1 MIYFDAGATTLQK
14 PETVAR
20 AMYRAVGRL
29 SSPGRGSYPATRA
42 AEETD
47 LQCRTLAARLFGVA
61 DPARVVFT
69 SCATHGLNIAV
80 HTLVKP
86 GGRVIISGYEHN
98 AVTRP
103 LHAIPGVE
111 LTVADGPLF
120 DGEEMVRQFAA
131 ALACPADAVI
141 CTHVSNVFGFRLPVE
156 RIAALCREKGVP
168 FVLDASQ
175 SAGMLPVDMDAL
187 GAAFIAMPGHKGLY
201 GPQGTGLLLCRG
213 EAAPLLFGGTAV
225 DRMSACIINGI
236 LCLLTENTV
245 SFVFARLHGICPG
258 EVWHYRTCLAALVI
272 SILLVGI
279 LAARFLR
286 RWNHCS
292 ALDPLQALLMSF
304 FPGVVVLLNIFIMI
318 SSNRRVPTL
327 LDLMLTVGLTIAVL
341 VHLAIVQMFNDQVV
355 QGQASHFQ
363 AALEQQRAEAL
374 MESYTA
380 QRRLTHEFT
389 NHIAAL
395 DALLRQGD
403 LTGAQEYL
411 SSVSKVVAAGTTI
424 LDTHNPLLDSLLSR
438 KYEEAAQQGVELYFD
453 LCDLKDLPFCGTDLV
468 IVISNL
474 LDNAIRAAA
483 QAKPPEVYLRARR
496 NEEEYLISVR
506 NRVQKDLELVD
517 GELPRSTKAE
527 PGHGM
532 GLVNVREVLDRCRCE
547 YTLSCRDRWFR
558 FTCAVPTCKL

>member
-1 MIYFDAGATTLQK
+1 MWMSDAFAEMMLGHLVCLVQGNAFILV
-14 PETVAR
+14 EWA
-20 AMYRAVGRL
+20 YL
-29 SSPGRGSYPATRA
+29 GRGKLRWPVLW
-42 AEETD
+42 AE
-47 LQCRTLAARLFGVA
+47 
-61 DPARVVFT
+61 
-69 SCATHGLNIAV
+69 
-80 HTLVKP
+80 
-86 GGRVIISGYEHN
+86 
-98 AVTRP
+98 
-103 LHAIPGVE
+103 
-111 LTVADGPLF
+111 
-120 DGEEMVRQFAA
+120 
-131 ALACPADAVI
+131 
-141 CTHVSNVFGFRLPVE
+141 
-156 RIAALCREKGVP
+156 
-168 FVLDASQ
+168 
-175 SAGMLPVDMDAL
+175 
-187 GAAFIAMPGHKGLY
+187 
-201 GPQGTGLLLCRG
+201 LLCMG
-213 EAAPLLFGGTAV
+213 QLGLSLATGMSFFNVQSVLLNVLYLFVTAQLFGGTFA
-225 DRMSACIINGI
+225 DKLTACLINGTM
-236 LCLLTENTV
+236 CLLVENTV
-245 SFVFARLHGICPG
+245 NYTYSWFTGVRTGEAWQHPG
-258 EVWHYRTCLAALVI
+258 CLIALCAANLI
-272 SILLVGI
+272 VG
-279 LAARFLR
+279 AAVAHSLYS
-286 RWNHCS
+286 WNQKC
-292 ALDPLQALLMSF
+292 ALQPLQALVMSF
-304 FPGVVVLLNIFIMI
+304 FPGVAVVLNIVLMVTGTQQPAT
-318 SSNRRVPTL
+318 RMTML
-327 LDLMLTVGLTIAVL
+327 LTFGMSVAVL
-341 VHLAIVQMFNDQVV
+341 VHIAIVQMFNDQVV

-474 LDNAIRAAA
+474 LDNAIQAAA

-558 FTCAVPTCKL
+558 FTCAVPTRKL

>member
-1 MIYFDAGATTLQK
+1 MWMSDAFAEMMLGHLVCLVQGNAFILV
-14 PETVAR
+14 EWA
-20 AMYRAVGRL
+20 YL
-29 SSPGRGSYPATRA
+29 GRGKLRWPVLW
-42 AEETD
+42 AE
-47 LQCRTLAARLFGVA
+47 
-61 DPARVVFT
+61 
-69 SCATHGLNIAV
+69 
-80 HTLVKP
+80 
-86 GGRVIISGYEHN
+86 
-98 AVTRP
+98 
-103 LHAIPGVE
+103 
-111 LTVADGPLF
+111 
-120 DGEEMVRQFAA
+120 
-131 ALACPADAVI
+131 
-141 CTHVSNVFGFRLPVE
+141 
-156 RIAALCREKGVP
+156 
-168 FVLDASQ
+168 
-175 SAGMLPVDMDAL
+175 
-187 GAAFIAMPGHKGLY
+187 
-201 GPQGTGLLLCRG
+201 LLCMG
-213 EAAPLLFGGTAV
+213 QLGLSLATGMSFFNVQSVLLNVLYLFVTAQLFGGTFA
-225 DRMSACIINGI
+225 DKLTACLINGTM
-236 LCLLTENTV
+236 CLVENTV
-245 SFVFARLHGICPG
+245 NYTYSWFTGVRTG
-258 EVWHYRTCLAALVI
+258 EAWQHTGCLIALCAANLI
-272 SILLVGI
+272 VG
-279 LAARFLR
+279 AAVAHSLYS
-286 RWNHCS
+286 WNQKC
-292 ALDPLQALLMSF
+292 ALQPLQALVMSF
-304 FPGVVVLLNIFIMI
+304 FPGVAVVLNIVLMVTGTQQPAT
-318 SSNRRVPTL
+318 RMTML
-327 LDLMLTVGLTIAVL
+327 LTFGMSVAVL
-341 VHLAIVQMFNDQVV
+341 VHIAIVQMFNDQVV

-558 FTCAVPTCKL
+558 FTCAVPTRKL

>member
-1 MIYFDAGATTLQK
+1 MWMSDAFAEMMLGHLVCLVQANAFIMVEWAYL
-14 PETVAR
+14 
-20 AMYRAVGRL
+20 
-29 SSPGRGSYPATRA
+29 GRGKLRWPVLW
-42 AEETD
+42 AE
-47 LQCRTLAARLFGVA
+47 
-61 DPARVVFT
+61 
-69 SCATHGLNIAV
+69 
-80 HTLVKP
+80 
-86 GGRVIISGYEHN
+86 
-98 AVTRP
+98 
-103 LHAIPGVE
+103 
-111 LTVADGPLF
+111 
-120 DGEEMVRQFAA
+120 
-131 ALACPADAVI
+131 
-141 CTHVSNVFGFRLPVE
+141 
-156 RIAALCREKGVP
+156 
-168 FVLDASQ
+168 
-175 SAGMLPVDMDAL
+175 
-187 GAAFIAMPGHKGLY
+187 
-201 GPQGTGLLLCRG
+201 LLCMG
-213 EAAPLLFGGTAV
+213 QLGLSLATGMSFFNVQSVLLNVLYLFVTAQLFGGTFA
-225 DRMSACIINGI
+225 DKLTACLINGTM
-236 LCLLTENTV
+236 CLLVENTV
-245 SFVFARLHGICPG
+245 NYTYSWFTGVRTG
-258 EVWHYRTCLAALVI
+258 EAWQHTGCLIALCAANLI
-272 SILLVGI
+272 VG
-279 LAARFLR
+279 AAVAHSLYS
-286 RWNHCS
+286 WNQKC
-292 ALDPLQALLMSF
+292 ALQPLQALVMSF
-304 FPGVVVLLNIFIMI
+304 FPGVAVVLNIVLMVTGTQQPAT
-318 SSNRRVPTL
+318 RMTML
-327 LDLMLTVGLTIAVL
+327 LTFGMSVAVL
-341 VHLAIVQMFNDQVV
+341 VHIAIVQMFNDQVV

-558 FTCAVPTCKL
+558 FTCAVPTRKL

>member
-1 MIYFDAGATTLQK
+1 
-14 PETVAR
+14 
-20 AMYRAVGRL
+20 
-29 SSPGRGSYPATRA
+29 
-42 AEETD
+42 
-47 LQCRTLAARLFGVA
+47 
-61 DPARVVFT
+61 
-69 SCATHGLNIAV
+69 
-80 HTLVKP
+80 
-86 GGRVIISGYEHN
+86 
-98 AVTRP
+98 
-103 LHAIPGVE
+103 
-111 LTVADGPLF
+111 
-120 DGEEMVRQFAA
+120 
-131 ALACPADAVI
+131 
-141 CTHVSNVFGFRLPVE
+141 
-156 RIAALCREKGVP
+156 
-168 FVLDASQ
+168 
-175 SAGMLPVDMDAL
+175 
-187 GAAFIAMPGHKGLY
+187 
-201 GPQGTGLLLCRG
+201 
-213 EAAPLLFGGTAV
+213 
-225 DRMSACIINGI
+225 
-236 LCLLTENTV
+236 
-245 SFVFARLHGICPG
+245 
-258 EVWHYRTCLAALVI
+258 
-272 SILLVGI
+272 
-279 LAARFLR
+279 
-286 RWNHCS
+286 
-292 ALDPLQALLMSF
+292 MSF

-438 KYEEAAQQGVELYFD
+438 KYEEATQQGVELYF
-453 LCDLKDLPFCGTDLV
+453 DLV

-496 NEEEYLISVR
+496 NEEEYLVSVR

-558 FTCAVPTCKL
+558 FTCAVPTRKL

>member
-1 MIYFDAGATTLQK
+1 MNDTL
-14 PETVAR
+14 
-20 AMYRAVGRL
+20 L
-29 SSPGRGSYPATRA
+29 W
-42 AEETD
+42 
-47 LQCRTLAARLFGVA
+47 TLLGHLV
-61 DPARVVFT
+61 
-69 SCATHGLNIAV
+69 CIA
-80 HTLVKP
+80 
-86 GGRVIISGYEHN
+86 
-98 AVTRP
+98 
-103 LHAIPGVE
+103 
-111 LTVADGPLF
+111 
-120 DGEEMVRQFAA
+120 QW
-131 ALACPADAVI
+131 
-141 CTHVSNVFGFRLPVE
+141 
-156 RIAALCREKGVP
+156 
-168 FVLDASQ
+168 
-175 SAGMLPVDMDAL
+175 
-187 GAAFIAMPGHKGLY
+187 AAFILVDYAYLGKNKKVRYPCIWAAVLAACVLFVSIRWDLGFFNTASIATNVVY
-201 GPQGTGLLLCRG
+201 LLL
-213 EAAPLLFGGTAV
+213 ASLLFGGTPNQKLTG
-225 DRMSACIINGI
+225 SLINGVM
-236 LCLLTENTV
+236 CLLTENTV
-245 SFVFARLHGICPG
+245 SFLFAWFLGVPTG
-258 EVWHYRTCLAALVI
+258 SVWRYKSCLAALVV
-272 SILLVGI
+272 SILAVGLLV
-279 LAARFLR
+279 AYFMR
-286 RWNHCS
+286 RWNSTC
-292 ALDPLQALLMSF
+292 ALEPLQAAVMSF
-304 FPGVVVLLNIFIMI
+304 FPGVVVALNMGLMV
-318 SSNRRVPTL
+318 SANRQKPTL
-327 LDLMLTVGLTIAVL
+327 MNMVLTVGLTVAVL
-341 VHLAIVQMFNDQVV
+341 VHIAIVQMFNDQVV

-558 FTCAVPTCKL
+558 FTCAVPTRKL

>member
-1 MIYFDAGATTLQK
+1 MNPESWFLIGHMVCISQWCAFIMVDYAYLGKGRVRPLWLWTTVLVAG
-14 PETVAR
+14 E
-20 AMYRAVGRL
+20 
-29 SSPGRGSYPATRA
+29 
-42 AEETD
+42 
-47 LQCRTLAARLFGVA
+47 LFLGIK
-61 DPARVVFT
+61 
-69 SCATHGLNIAV
+69 LNIGFF
-80 HTLVKP
+80 TLLS
-86 GGRVIISGYEHN
+86 IWE
-98 AVTRP
+98 
-103 LHAIPGVE
+103 
-111 LTVADGPLF
+111 
-120 DGEEMVRQFAA
+120 
-131 ALACPADAVI
+131 
-141 CTHVSNVFGFRLPVE
+141 NVG
-156 RIAALCREKGVP
+156 
-168 FVLDASQ
+168 FVLVS
-175 SAGMLPVDMDAL
+175 
-187 GAAFIAMPGHKGLY
+187 
-201 GPQGTGLLLCRG
+201 T
-213 EAAPLLFGGTAV
+213 LLFGGTLAQKLT
-225 DRMSACIINGI
+225 AALINGTM
-236 LCLLTENTV
+236 CLLAENTV
-245 SFVFARLHGICPG
+245 RYVASWATHTSLLMIWKRMD
-258 EVWHYRTCLAALVI
+258 CLVAMTITNVI
-272 SILLVGI
+272 VGI
-279 LAARFLR
+279 LVAYFAHKWKTER
-286 RWNHCS
+286 
-292 ALDPLQALLMSF
+292 ALESPQALVMSF
-304 FPGVVVLLNIFIMI
+304 FPGITVVLNVVLMI
-318 SSNRRVPTL
+318 SAEDKPA
-327 LDLMLTVGLTIAVL
+327 DFLMLLLTLGLTVAVL
-341 VHLAIVQMFNDQVV
+341 IHMGIVQMFNEQMA
-355 QGQASHFQ
+355 QQQALHVQ
-363 AALEQQRAEAL
+363 AALERERAEAL
-374 MESYTA
+374 MDSYTT

-558 FTCAVPTCKL
+558 FTCAVPTRKL

>member
-1 MIYFDAGATTLQK
+1 MWMSDAFAEMMLGHLVCLVQGNAFILV
-14 PETVAR
+14 EWA
-20 AMYRAVGRL
+20 YL
-29 SSPGRGSYPATRA
+29 GRGKLRWPVLW
-42 AEETD
+42 AE
-47 LQCRTLAARLFGVA
+47 
-61 DPARVVFT
+61 
-69 SCATHGLNIAV
+69 
-80 HTLVKP
+80 
-86 GGRVIISGYEHN
+86 
-98 AVTRP
+98 
-103 LHAIPGVE
+103 
-111 LTVADGPLF
+111 
-120 DGEEMVRQFAA
+120 
-131 ALACPADAVI
+131 
-141 CTHVSNVFGFRLPVE
+141 
-156 RIAALCREKGVP
+156 
-168 FVLDASQ
+168 
-175 SAGMLPVDMDAL
+175 
-187 GAAFIAMPGHKGLY
+187 
-201 GPQGTGLLLCRG
+201 LLCMG
-213 EAAPLLFGGTAV
+213 QLGLSLATGMSFFNVQSVLLNVLYLFVTAQLFGGTFA
-225 DRMSACIINGI
+225 DKLTACLINGTM
-236 LCLLTENTV
+236 CLLVENTV
-245 SFVFARLHGICPG
+245 NYTYSWFTGVRTGEAWQHPG
-258 EVWHYRTCLAALVI
+258 CLIALCAANLI
-272 SILLVGI
+272 VG
-279 LAARFLR
+279 AAVAHSLYS
-286 RWNHCS
+286 WNQKC
-292 ALDPLQALLMSF
+292 ALQPLQALVMSF
-304 FPGVVVLLNIFIMI
+304 FPGVAVVLNIVLMVTGTQQPAT
-318 SSNRRVPTL
+318 RMTML
-327 LDLMLTVGLTIAVL
+327 LTFGMSVAVL
-341 VHLAIVQMFNDQVV
+341 VHIAIVQMFNDQVV

-374 MESYTA
+374 MESHTA

-558 FTCAVPTCKL
+558 FTCAVPTRKL

>member
-1 MIYFDAGATTLQK
+1 MWMSDAFAEMMLGHLVCLIQCNAFILV
-14 PETVAR
+14 EWA
-20 AMYRAVGRL
+20 YL
-29 SSPGRGSYPATRA
+29 GRGKLRWPVLW
-42 AEETD
+42 AE
-47 LQCRTLAARLFGVA
+47 
-61 DPARVVFT
+61 
-69 SCATHGLNIAV
+69 
-80 HTLVKP
+80 
-86 GGRVIISGYEHN
+86 
-98 AVTRP
+98 
-103 LHAIPGVE
+103 
-111 LTVADGPLF
+111 
-120 DGEEMVRQFAA
+120 
-131 ALACPADAVI
+131 
-141 CTHVSNVFGFRLPVE
+141 
-156 RIAALCREKGVP
+156 
-168 FVLDASQ
+168 
-175 SAGMLPVDMDAL
+175 
-187 GAAFIAMPGHKGLY
+187 
-201 GPQGTGLLLCRG
+201 LLCMG
-213 EAAPLLFGGTAV
+213 QLGLSLATGMSFFNVQSVLLNVLYLFVTAQLFGGTFA
-225 DRMSACIINGI
+225 DKLTACLINGTM
-236 LCLLTENTV
+236 CLLVENTV
-245 SFVFARLHGICPG
+245 NYTYSWFTGVRTGEAWQHPG
-258 EVWHYRTCLAALVI
+258 CLIALCAANLI
-272 SILLVGI
+272 VG
-279 LAARFLR
+279 AAVAHSLYS
-286 RWNHCS
+286 WNQKC
-292 ALDPLQALLMSF
+292 ALQPLQALVMSF
-304 FPGVVVLLNIFIMI
+304 FPGVAVVLNIVLMVTGTQQPAT
-318 SSNRRVPTL
+318 RMTML
-327 LDLMLTVGLTIAVL
+327 LTFGMSVAVL
-341 VHLAIVQMFNDQVV
+341 VHIAIVQMFNDQVV

-411 SSVSKVVAAGTTI
+411 SSVNKVVAAGTTI

-558 FTCAVPTCKL
+558 FTCAVPTRKL

>member
-1 MIYFDAGATTLQK
+1 MRNLLIGL
-14 PETVAR
+14 VIVIVL
-20 AMYRAVGRL
+20 AVVL
-29 SSPGRGSYPATRA
+29 LRG
-42 AEETD
+42 D
-47 LQCRTLAARLFGVA
+47 QL
-61 DPARVVFT
+61 
-69 SCATHGLNIAV
+69 
-80 HTLVKP
+80 
-86 GGRVIISGYEHN
+86 
-98 AVTRP
+98 
-103 LHAIPGVE
+103 VE
-111 LTVADGPLF
+111 LVETIKKGSVIPL
-120 DGEEMVRQFAA
+120 V
-131 ALACPADAVI
+131 
-141 CTHVSNVFGFRLPVE
+141 
-156 RIAALCREKGVP
+156 AALCTQLGKYFAQSFAYSFAFEAVGERMDPRSTLPLVFGTFFMNTIAPSLNLAGTTLV
-168 FVLDASQ
+168 VDDARRRGIPPGRAT
-175 SAGMLPVDMDAL
+175 SAALLMQITVDSGFATIMLVGFAIL
-187 GAAFIAMPGHKGLY
+187 AFTVGLS
-201 GPQGTGLLLCRG
+201 PLWFLLGLLVI
-213 EAAPLLFGGTAV
+213 ALLFGGTAV

-558 FTCAVPTCKL
+558 FTCAVPTRKL